1 VIGITPTL
9 VAFLGAA
16 AVFVLLVGVWYP
28 AHARA
33 RGLRRRIDSL
43 VAVTGGTAAD
53 LGGRRRIRG
62 PLRGSWEGGN
72 RFAARLERR
81 VEMAGLELTA
91 GELITAMAILGAT
104 AAILGAVLAGPLAIV
119 PGALG
124 GAALPFAWISLRRRR
139 RNAAFLRQL
148 PDTVALLAS
157 AVRAGHSLMQGL
169 EQVAKEAI
177 EPTRGSLEQVVR
189 EIGLGAP
196 QDEALERL
204 AKRFPSED
212 LDLIITS
219 ISVQQQ
225 VGGSLAVILDDM
237 ADTLRDRERIN
248 GEIAALTAPQRYSA
262 YVLALLPVCVAGAIY
277 LISRDYMSALFEG
290 SMRLV
295 LAAAGLMVVVGFLI
309 MRRMA
314 SIDV

>member
-1 VIGITPTL
+1 MTGITPSL

-16 AVFVLLVGVWYP
+16 SVFVLLVGVWYP

-43 VAVTGGTAAD
+43 SVGTGFAAAD
-53 LGGRRRIRG
+53 MGGRRRIAAPIR
-62 PLRGSWEGGN
+62 LWAGGN
-72 RFAARLERR
+72 RIVSKIERR
-81 VEMAGLELTA
+81 IEVAGLDLTA
-91 GELITAMAILGAT
+91 GELIAATTILGAT
-104 AAILGAVLAGPLAIV
+104 AALLGGVLVGPLVIV
-119 PGALG
+119 PAALG
-124 GAALPFAWISLRRRR
+124 GAGLPFAWLSFRRRR
-139 RNAAFLRQL
+139 RSSAFLRQL
-148 PDTVALLAS
+148 PDTVGLLAS
-157 AVRAGHSLMQGL
+157 AVRAGHSLIQGL
-169 EQVAKEAI
+169 EQVAKEAL
-177 EPTRGSLEQVVR
+177 EPTRSSLEQVVR

-196 QDEALERL
+196 LDESLERL

-219 ISVQQQ
+219 IGVQQQ

-262 YVLALLPVCVAGAIY
+262 YVLALLPVCVTGAIY
-277 LISRDYMSALFEG
+277 VISRDYMAALFEG

-295 LAAAGLMVVVGFLI
+295 VAAAALMVVLGFLI
-309 MRRMA
+309 MRKMA
-314 SIDV
+314 SINV